1 MKHQFLKTAIVITG
15 VILLF
20 LNSNAQNVTITD
32 DDLYSGE
39 NSAMLDV
46 NCTSKGLL
54 IPRLTNNDRD
64 GISTPAAGL
73 IIFNTETNCINFY
86 NGTEWLELMGCGFP
100 DAPDAITGTD
110 CPYEFETGVTYSID
124 AVGNA
129 DSYTWTVPADATIV
143 SGQGTTSITVD
154 FGITNGNVSVR
165 SENSCGNSSSYS
177 TLAITLE
184 PEPTCSDGIL
194 NGDETDVDCGGPD
207 CPDCPSFNMC
217 ETYSDCISGVC
228 VGGICQPPACD
239 DGVQNGGETGVDCG
253 GPDCPP
259 CKK

>member
-1 MKHQFLKTAIVITG
+1 MKKQLLKITFIIAG
-15 VILLF
+15 LFLLF
-20 LNSNAQNVTITD
+20 ININAQNITITD
-32 DDLYSGE
+32 DNLYAGD

-124 AVGNA
+124 AVGN
-129 DSYTWTVPADATIV
+129 
-143 SGQGTTSITVD
+143 
-154 FGITNGNVSVR
+154 
-165 SENSCGNSSSYS
+165 
-177 TLAITLE
+177 
-184 PEPTCSDGIL
+184 
-194 NGDETDVDCGGPD
+194 GDETDVDCGGPD
-207 CPDCPSFNMC
+207 CPDCPNNSMC

-228 VGGICQPPACD
+228 VDGICQPPACD
-239 DGVQNGGETGVDCG
+239 DGVQNGLETGVDCG